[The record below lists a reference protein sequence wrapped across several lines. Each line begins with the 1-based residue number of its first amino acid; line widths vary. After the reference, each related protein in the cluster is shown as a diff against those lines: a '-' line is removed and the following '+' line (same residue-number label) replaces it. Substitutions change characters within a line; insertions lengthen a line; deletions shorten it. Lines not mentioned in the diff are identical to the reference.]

1 MMQFEKELQGVRT
14 VAIAGHIRPDGDS
27 VGACVGLWN
36 YIRDNFPQIEA
47 DIWLEQ
53 PSEKYALLEGY
64 AWIIISAI
72 RAMPL

>member
-53 PSEKYALLEGY
+53 PSEK
-64 AWIIISAI
+64 
-72 RAMPL
+72 